1 MSSLIIKLIFL
12 LFFQTKRL
20 PGPSLPFFATS
31 IKTLL
36 RLLKTLQMKH
46 SSTVHNEIL
55 VNPCLKPFFS
65 IGEEFEWMR
74 QKRLAG
80 TSGEKAENSL
90 C

>member
-1 MSSLIIKLIFL
+1 
-12 LFFQTKRL
+12 
-20 PGPSLPFFATS
+20 
-31 IKTLL
+31 
-36 RLLKTLQMKH
+36 MKH

-65 IGEEFEWMR
+65 IGKEWMR

-90 C
+90 I